1 MTKKEALQLMS
12 GNQPLSDLLL
22 KQVREAITNGVS
34 SAETN
39 DKVKAQYGTATVAP
53 VVKTEV
59 EEDED
64 EYWESS
70 DYESS
75 EC

>member
-1 MTKKEALQLMS
+1 MTKKEALQLMA

-34 SAETN
+34 SAET
-39 DKVKAQYGTATVAP
+39 DAEVKAQYGTATVAP

-59 EEDED
+59 VEDED

>member
-39 DKVKAQYGTATVAP
+39 AKVKAQYGTATVAP